1 MPTIGV
7 AEGDLVINFTDK
19 PMGTEQSD
27 NDHPVHGACAF
38 YLRNDEVRI
47 LGQGTRWMHG
57 PLDAL
62 AQDASNRSGNVV
74 RHGQRSVWMSSSA
87 SPSLGRQMVCSGPFG
102 ATRFPVVKTPSI
114 LCIVRSLGVILA

>member
-1 MPTIGV
+1 MEVAGV
-7 AEGDLVINFTDK
+7 NVVINFTDK

-38 YLRNDEVRI
+38 YLRNDEVRT

-62 AQDASNRSGNVV
+62 AQDASNRSGNAV
-74 RHGQRSVWMSSSA
+74 RRHQRSVWMSPSA
-87 SPSLGRQMVCSGPFG
+87 SPTLGRQMVCRGLKWLPG
-102 ATRFPVVKTPSI
+102 
-114 LCIVRSLGVILA
+114 SLW

>member
-1 MPTIGV
+1 
-7 AEGDLVINFTDK
+7 VINFTDK

-27 NDHPVHGACAF
+27 NDLPAYGACV
-38 YLRNDEVRI
+38 LCLCNDEVRT

-74 RHGQRSVWMSSSA
+74 RHNQRSVWMSPSA
-87 SPSLGRQMVCSGPFG
+87 SPSLGRQMVCRGPFG
-102 ATRFPVVKTPSI
+102 ATRFSVVKTPSI